1 MRQLRNILVLAALL
15 LAGCQKED
23 GLRGLPEGAIR
34 LTAEGFHGGEKTSVS
49 GTSVQWDGNSSETVT
64 INGNDYEVLISGNKA
79 YIDPGSNVISTPV
92 RGYYACGSVVTPDN
106 SQPDAVT
113 VEIPDSYDCSMSGG
127 RQVIALPLAAYS
139 SSSNTTVAF
148 KHLTAAVD
156 VLVWNATGENLCVDR
171 VVVTVA
177 GHRLHGSL
185 DLDLAAENFGMAG
198 SYDDPVSEA
207 DSSVSVTFPSS
218 GEGSLVIEPG
228 EENAKSIQV
237 PILPVDNDHDI
248 TVRVF
253 THVSGSPWHKYAF
266 SHHASFPNALTRNKM
281 LTAKCKIHTG
291 EGNHVTESKF
301 TINDNHN
308 TVYFSL
314 GNLQYI
320 GSAATPYWKF
330 ADNQWDYFG
339 TTTGQNS
346 SNANKDRD
354 LFGWGT
360 SGYNHGATAYQPYS
374 TSTNDGHYWAYGD
387 KSKDLNVSTG
397 KADWG
402 YNAIL
407 NGGNTEN
414 FGWKTLS
421 SSEWEYIF
429 LNRSYSYRYAKA
441 NIHNTNGLIIF
452 PDGFNPSAFGV
463 TITTANTANA
473 SYTAYSDDD
482 WIRLEG
488 GGCIFLPAA
497 GSREEGTSVY
507 DAGSWGRYWSRTIA
521 SSNYSVYNAYRIMFN
536 PSSFSIGFNARHNGF
551 SVRLVINAE

>member
-15 LAGCQKED
+15 LVGCQKED

-106 SQPDAVT
+106 SHPDAVT

-248 TVRVF
+248 TVQIY
-253 THVSGSPWHKYAF
+253 THVSDARWHKYIF
-266 SHHASFPNALTRNKM
+266 EHHASIPNALTRNKM
-281 LTAKCKIHTG
+281 LTAKCKIYTAA
-291 EGNHVTESKF
+291 GNHVIENKISVNSSQQVF
-301 TINDNHN
+301 
-308 TVYFSL
+308 FSP

-320 GSAATPYWKF
+320 GSAASPYWQF
-330 ADNQWDYFG
+330 AEHQYDAFFLSTNQER
-339 TTTGQNS
+339 TTTNI
-346 SNANKDRD
+346 DRD
-354 LFGWGT
+354 LFAWG
-360 SGYNHGATAYQPYS
+360 SWNNPS
-374 TSTNDGHYWAYGD
+374 ISD
-387 KSKDLNVSTG
+387 KNNYHHSWTY
-397 KADWG
+397 DWG
-402 YNAIL
+402 HNPIS
-407 NGGNTEN
+407 NGGNIADL
-414 FGWKTLS
+414 WRTLS
-421 SSEWEYIF
+421 GNAWDTV
-429 LNRSYSYRYAKA
+429 LNIRTTSTSNLPNSIANTRYTMSTVGTHKGMIVFPDTYSHPKGTDFTAGTYNSYS
-441 NIHNTNGLIIF
+441 N
-452 PDGFNPSAFGV
+452 
-463 TITTANTANA
+463 
-473 SYTAYSDDD
+473 YTARVSLDG
-482 WIRLEG
+482 WELMEAAG
-488 GGCIFLPAA
+488 AIFLPTTGYRAIA
-497 GSREEGTSVY
+497 SNNTIDVYRENNGY
-507 DAGSWGRYWSRTIA
+507 YWSRTPDGEPNA
-521 SSNYSVYNAYRIMFN
+521 FSSTFSSNSVN
-536 PSSFSIGFNARHNGF
+536 PTTSTPRHQGLA
-551 SVRLVINAE
+551 VRLVTDAE